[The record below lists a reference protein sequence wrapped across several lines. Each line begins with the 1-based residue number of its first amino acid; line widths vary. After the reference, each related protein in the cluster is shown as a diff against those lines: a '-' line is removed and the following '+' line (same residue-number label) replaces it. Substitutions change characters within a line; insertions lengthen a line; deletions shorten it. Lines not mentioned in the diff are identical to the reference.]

1 VVFALPSKAAPLL
14 LGASSNGQ
22 YFAYADHKFGYGSE
36 TLALHWYDQQT
47 GNDVIVGAISGTDEG
62 RISADGHHI
71 VFTEWGSDP
80 LGKGLLPQ
88 TVYEAT
94 IDDTGNVTYTQISP
108 AEGADSGLPS
118 VNADGTLVAYATS
131 ASPGGDYVWSSATD
145 ESLPIP
151 GLSDTPM
158 VLSSDGTTVVAT
170 SGPGDTE
177 YSAATGEPIR
187 TLTGGGNVENLSA
200 NGDYGV
206 GFTGGKAGEAGDA
219 YFNFLTGVTHV
230 IPNTEEGSC
239 GPSNSAL
246 AVSADGQNVAFGS
259 LSSALVPDP
268 SGGSLGY
275 FSYDPTTEQVVNQSG
290 TFAGIPPRE
299 DCPSVAITGDG
310 QTMFFVGYNEPS
322 EAIGWISGTVTN
334 NEDKPLAGVGV
345 VVFKTGSSERPNSPV
360 TSAVTSSTG
369 KYTVELA
376 SGSYKVEFS
385 EGSTEHNYATQ
396 YYNAKPSWAEADPVT
411 VTAKTNTTAVNAA
424 MQPGGQ
430 ISGTVTNNEG
440 KPLYGVRVTVFEADN
455 SNTEPPSTT
464 LTSSTGH
471 YTISNLASGSYKVEF
486 SANTEIGNYATQYY
500 NAKLPSG
507 ADLVAVTAGSTTPEI
522 NAEMH
527 PGGQILGK
535 ITNNEGKPLAGVFV
549 SVFEAGGSS
558 TAPVGVIQQT
568 DSNGDY
574 TVSDLSSGSYKV
586 KFSENPY
593 LGNYA
598 PQYYHAKSSWA
609 EAEPVSVTAGSTT
622 PEINAE
628 MQPGGQISG
637 TVTNNE
643 GKALAGV
650 DVNVFEA
657 SGSNTAPVGYIQTG
671 STGSYTVS
679 DLASGSYKIEFS
691 ASFFSVGNY
700 ATQYYNDKS
709 SLAEADPVTVTA
721 GSTTTG
727 ISAEIQPRAAAALA
741 QSAPFPAATDGI
753 RTETLGK
760 HELAQASASS
770 TEGYAYIY
778 KSTFSPGSTLPPAPV
793 NSSAPGISGEAREGV
808 ALAESHG
815 SWTNHPTSYAYQ
827 WRDCDSAGNNCSVIV
842 GATGVTYTLTA
853 SDVSHTIRVQESAT
867 NAGGTGGPVASVPTT
882 VVTAPAT
889 GGGLTGT
896 AGGGLTATG
905 GALTGAGGL
914 TGGGS
919 MLASGVGAMLS
930 NAFTL
935 GGSQPGLNGS
945 LLVTVDVPGPG
956 TLTAQQAAGGRQAS
970 IAAKRHKRKGRA
982 QPKLIE
988 PVSVTATRAG
998 AVTLTLKPTAAAL
1011 ELLRGHRS
1019 VKVSVRITF
1028 TPTGGTPSNHTIQV
1042 TLKAPKGK
1050 HGH

>member
-14 LGASSNGQ
+14 LGASSDGQ

-36 TLALHWYDQQT
+36 TLALHWYNQQT
-47 GNDVIVGAISGTDEG
+47 GNDVIVGAVTGTDTG

-94 IDDTGNVTYTQISP
+94 IDDTGNVTYTQISS

-118 VNADGTLVAYATS
+118 VNADGTIVAYATS

-145 ESLPIP
+145 ESLQIP

-177 YSAATGEPIR
+177 YSTTTGEPIR
-187 TLTGGGNVENLSA
+187 TLTGGSNVENLSA

-275 FSYDPTTEQVVNQSG
+275 FSYDPTTEEVVNQSG

-334 NEDKPLAGVGV
+334 NEDKPLAGVVV

-376 SGSYKVEFS
+376 SGSYKVEFV
-385 EGSTEHNYATQ
+385 EGSTEHNYAPQ

-411 VTAKTNTTAVNAA
+411 VTAKTNTTSVNAA

-430 ISGTVTNNEG
+430 VSGTVTNNEG
-440 KPLYGVRVTVFEADN
+440 KPLYGVRVAVFEADN
-455 SNTEPPSTT
+455 SNTEPPSAT
-464 LTSSTGH
+464 LTSSTGS

-500 NAKLPSG
+500 NAKLPSE
-507 ADLVAVTAGSTTPEI
+507 ADLVQVTAGS
-522 NAEMH
+522 
-527 PGGQILGK
+527 
-535 ITNNEGKPLAGVFV
+535 
-549 SVFEAGGSS
+549 S
-558 TAPVGVIQQT
+558 
-568 DSNGDY
+568 
-574 TVSDLSSGSYKV
+574 
-586 KFSENPY
+586 
-593 LGNYA
+593 
-598 PQYYHAKSSWA
+598 
-609 EAEPVSVTAGSTT
+609 T

-637 TVTNNE
+637 TVTNHEGKPLTGVSVSVFEVDGSSTAPVGVIQQTDSNGHYTVSDLASGSYKVKFSVDQHAGNYAPQYYNTKSSLAEADPVAVTAGSTTPEINTEMQPGGQISGMVTNNE
-643 GKALAGV
+643 GKALEGV

-657 SGSNTAPVGYIQTG
+657 SGSNTAPVGYIQTDSNG
-671 STGSYTVS
+671 NYTIS
-679 DLASGSYKIEFS
+679 DLASGSYKVEFS

-700 ATQYYNDKS
+700 ATQYYNDKV

-721 GSTTTG
+721 GSTTPG
-727 ISAEIQPRAAAALA
+727 ISAEIQPGATAALA
-741 QSAPFPAATDGI
+741 QSAPSTAVTDGI
-753 RTETLGK
+753 HTGTLGK
-760 HELAQASASS
+760 RELAQASVSS
-770 TEGYAYIY
+770 TEGHAYIY
-778 KSTFSPGSTLPPAPV
+778 KSTFSSTPSVPPAPV
-793 NSSAPGISGEAREGV
+793 NSAAPSISGEALEG
-808 ALAESHG
+808 LTLTESHG
-815 SWTNHPTSYAYQ
+815 SWTNQPTAYSYQ
-827 WRDCDSAGNNCSVIV
+827 WQDCDSAGSNCSAIA
-842 GATGVTYTLTA
+842 GATSQTYTLSTN
-853 SDVSHTIRVQESAT
+853 DVGHTIRVQESAS
-867 NAGGTGGPVASVPTT
+867 NAAGTGGPVASVPTT
-882 VVTAPAT
+882 VVTAPAAGGGSTGAAGGGSTGT
-889 GGGLTGT
+889 GGG
-896 AGGGLTATG
+896 
-905 GALTGAGGL
+905 LTGAGGL

-919 MLASGVGAMLS
+919 TLGTAVGGMLS

-935 GGSQPGLNGS
+935 GGSQPGPNGS
-945 LLVTVDVPGPG
+945 LLVTADVPGPG

-982 QPKLIE
+982 QPKLIQ
-988 PVSVTATRAG
+988 PASVTATKAG
-998 AVTLTLKPTAAAL
+998 AVTLTLRPTTAAL
-1011 ELLRGHRS
+1011 KLLRGHHS
-1019 VKVSVRITF
+1019 VKVSVQIMF
-1028 TPTGGTPSNHTIQV
+1028 TPTDGTPSNHTIQV
-1042 TLKAPKGK
+1042 TFKAPKGK